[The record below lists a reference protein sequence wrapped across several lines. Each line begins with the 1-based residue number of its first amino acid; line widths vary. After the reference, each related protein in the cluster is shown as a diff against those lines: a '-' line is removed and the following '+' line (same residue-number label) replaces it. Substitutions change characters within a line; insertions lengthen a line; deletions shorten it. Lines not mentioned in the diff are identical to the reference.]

1 MDQAQKT
8 AYGETTLFRNIA
20 KGSFLKYA
28 DEQIRQEAA
37 NQYTLIPG
45 EPQLSQQYYQA
56 RVRVSQTVSQQ
67 PRSVLA
73 GQCAVGGP
81 DAAGPDDSG

>member
-8 AYGETTLFRNIA
+8 AYGETSLFRNIA

-28 DEQIRQEAA
+28 DEQIRQEAGQ
-37 NQYTLIPG
+37 QYQLIPG

-56 RVRVSQTVSQQ
+56 RVRVSQQCLNS
-67 PRSVLA
+67 PGPVLA
-73 GQCAVGGP
+73 GQCALGGA
-81 DAAGPDDSG
+81 DAAGPDDRG